1 LMEKVT
7 ADPELFYDK
16 LKDRAYT
23 YEDSPYQDLRQVLAL
38 ESEGVPEL
46 QSDYEAFCK
55 ALADAVVLTG
65 DVYQTL
71 PPDMRLHPD
80 DFCGLTCYTPQ
91 PDVKM
96 SELNAYFKK
105 TYRWA
110 DASGFGL
117 LVGYQGTP
125 ETTPVP

>member
-1 LMEKVT
+1 MKIR
-7 ADPELFYDK
+7 PIRIYG
-16 LKDRAYT
+16 RY
-23 YEDSPYQDLRQVLAL
+23 LRWKAK
-38 ESEGVPEL
+38 ESRNCNPTT
-46 QSDYEAFCK
+46 AFCK

-117 LVGYQGTP
+117 LVGYQAAP
-125 ETTPVP
+125 ETAPMP

>member
-1 LMEKVT
+1 
-7 ADPELFYDK
+7 
-16 LKDRAYT
+16 
-23 YEDSPYQDLRQVLAL
+23 
-38 ESEGVPEL
+38 
-46 QSDYEAFCK
+46 
-55 ALADAVVLTG
+55 
-65 DVYQTL
+65 
-71 PPDMRLHPD
+71 MRLHPD

-110 DASGFGL
+110 DASGLGL

>member
-1 LMEKVT
+1 MKIR
-7 ADPELFYDK
+7 PI
-16 LKDRAYT
+16 RT
-23 YEDSPYQDLRQVLAL
+23 YGRYLAL

-80 DFCGLTCYTPQ
+80 AFLRADLLHPAVGCQNVRIERVFQ
-91 PDVKM
+91 
-96 SELNAYFKK
+96 K

-110 DASGFGL
+110 GCLRFGL

-125 ETTPVP
+125 ETTPAP